1 MRTVYFYYH
10 YYYKL
15 QIVFRCGHEIN
26 FEVRGCNKKR
36 YYLQYISVIK
46 SFAMQYK
53 FFSLCGQTFL
63 FFLFQAW
70 TFHNTATFVNGL
82 FYTNSLVSVCVCVN
96 RFYLKNACRIL
107 FKNDVRKPNKTMCK
121 KIFKKM
127 KTQFLKAKEISFN
140 RCKYTEYLLQLLSI

>member
-1 MRTVYFYYH
+1 MSAVLVRTVYFYYH

-26 FEVRGCNKKR
+26 FGVRGCNKKR

-82 FYTNSLVSVCVCVN
+82 FYTNSLVSVCVCVHLH
-96 RFYLKNACRIL
+96 F
-107 FKNDVRKPNKTMCK
+107 
-121 KIFKKM
+121 
-127 KTQFLKAKEISFN
+127 FLSFF
-140 RCKYTEYLLQLLSI
+140 ESFLLEKRMQNFIQKRRSETKQNYV